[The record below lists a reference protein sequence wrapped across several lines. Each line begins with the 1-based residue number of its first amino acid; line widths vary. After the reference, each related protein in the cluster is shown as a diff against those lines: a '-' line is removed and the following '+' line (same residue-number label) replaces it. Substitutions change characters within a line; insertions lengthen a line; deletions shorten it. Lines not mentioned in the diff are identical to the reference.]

1 MLALVVVIALVIAAL
16 LDVNVRAFSPA
27 PCARRQGLLTR
38 RDSSTGSS
46 GDAESAAAPLVPP
59 ATPAAACGPCA
70 KNPLCNGEYLD
81 KGCDGTGRISGGVGA
96 VLPWFPV
103 KVYRPCPSYLAAG
116 YQYRREGQTMD
127 QVLFSEPSD
136 RMKAE
141 MAKIRLENKD
151 AGIDRPREE
160 RERVDGTDAEAIDR
174 ILREKLRK

>member
-1 MLALVVVIALVIAAL
+1 MWGVLVALACASL
-16 LDVNVRAFSPA
+16 LTASVRAFSPT
-27 PCARRQGLLTR
+27 PYARRQGVLTR
-38 RDSSTGSS
+38 RDSSTSS
-46 GDAESAAAPLVPP
+46 DGGAEAESAPPPLIP
-59 ATPAAACGPCA
+59 PAAACGPCA

-103 KVYRPCPSYLAAG
+103 KVYRPCPSFLAAG

-141 MAKIRLENKD
+141 MARILRENKD
-151 AGIDRPREE
+151 GAADVKPREE
-160 RERVDGTDAEAIDR
+160 RERVDGTDADAIDR